1 MCCCTTEGVLL
12 PASLG
17 TLPLSAC
24 GWELNFETSAS
35 LPPFPLKDTEHA
47 ELKCYYFS
55 CTVS

>member
-1 MCCCTTEGVLL
+1 MCCCTTEGALL
-12 PASLG
+12 SASLG
-17 TLPLSAC
+17 MLPLLAC
-24 GWELNFETSAS
+24 RRELNFEISAS

>member
-1 MCCCTTEGVLL
+1 MCYCAVKGVLL
-12 PASLG
+12 SASLG
-17 TLPLSAC
+17 MLSLLAST
-24 GWELNFETSAS
+24 WELNFEISTS